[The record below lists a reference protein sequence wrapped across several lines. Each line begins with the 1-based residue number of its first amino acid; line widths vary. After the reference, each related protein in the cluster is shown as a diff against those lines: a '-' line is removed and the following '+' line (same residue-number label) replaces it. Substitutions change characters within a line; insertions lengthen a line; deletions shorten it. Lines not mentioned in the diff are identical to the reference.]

1 MMADDHAVCTD
12 SRHLRNE
19 PAMTLCYLPRS
30 QGCRGSGRP
39 CPPSWIALI
48 VDLTMKHTISI
59 TLFLAAL
66 WWLLSGYAQPIL
78 LGLGAFSVAFTVWLS
93 RRMDVIDH
101 ESHPIHL
108 SLGLIGFWMRLIVE
122 IVVSNLQV
130 IGAIL
135 SPRADSIQP
144 HFLRVR
150 MRQSSPLGKVI
161 LANAITLT
169 PGTVTVAMEGDELL
183 VHALTRASGD
193 GVREGQ
199 LDRLVPGNVE
209 EPAA

>member
-1 MMADDHAVCTD
+1 
-12 SRHLRNE
+12 
-19 PAMTLCYLPRS
+19 
-30 QGCRGSGRP
+30 
-39 CPPSWIALI
+39 
-48 VDLTMKHTISI
+48 MKHTISI

-150 MRQSSPLGKVI
+150 MRQSSALGKVI

-169 PGTVTVAMEGDELL
+169 PGTVTVGLEGDELL
-183 VHALTRASGD
+183 VHALTRTSGD
-193 GVREGQ
+193 GVREGL
-199 LDRLVPGNVE
+199 LDRLVPGDVE
-209 EPAA
+209 EPSA